1 MDWAADLAM
10 AVDPDKDQ
18 ASDELVRKMV
28 NFILNGISPI
38 DDAPDLPAGYWD
50 NLQIT
55 AERRI
60 ALAGYRIADLILEA
74 AGGTANGRGVHRLKL
89 AFNRSIRNR
98 IRTVDRT
105 RGRLH

>member
-1 MDWAADLAM
+1 MSEPDFFRTWAKESNQVAVDWAADLAM
-10 AVDPDKDQ
+10 DVDPDKDQ
-18 ASDELVRKMV
+18 TSDELVRKMV

-60 ALAGYRIADLILEA
+60 ALAGYRMADVVLEA
-74 AGGTANGRGVHRLKL
+74 ADEIEAQRRFVGR
-89 AFNRSIRNR
+89 
-98 IRTVDRT
+98 
-105 RGRLH
+105 